1 MRANKRLTKAFK
13 NATRI
18 PFDKNSKYIFF
29 SDCHRGDDSVSDE
42 FIRNQ
47 NIFLHALNYYYKED
61 YTYIEVGDGD
71 ELWEYKNFSVI
82 RLAHTDVFTV
92 IKKFYDAG
100 RFIMLYGNHN
110 IYLKSKRFVKTNYF
124 EYYDEYN
131 QKKVDLFRG
140 LEPKE
145 ALVLE
150 YKNSR
155 QKIFVLHGHQGD
167 VINDQLWFFSMLLL
181 RYFWRYLHLV
191 GFDNPTSP
199 ARNLFKRHKVEKI
212 YDEWIRRRKVM
223 LICGHTHRPK
233 FPKADDLPYFNT
245 GCCTRT
251 RGISGIEILNGEIL
265 MVDWRIAADENGG
278 LQILRTVVR
287 GPIPIEEYCGKKRTY
302 SKVDETVDEDLKSTP
317 VTTLK

>member
-18 PFDKNSKYIFF
+18 PFDKNAKYIFF

-150 YKNSR
+150 YRNSG

-199 ARNLFKRHKVEKI
+199 ARNLFKRHKVERI

-302 SKVDETVDEDLKSTP
+302 SKVSETVDENLKSTP
-317 VTTLK
+317 VRTLK